1 MVVPIPQGI
10 SLRPLDIAL
19 QMNDDSLSIQEIVSL
34 QWDLV
39 EPVPG
44 SPVPSWSP
52 PISLKDA
59 GELDSVVVEFCEK
72 STSLQSFNWPTFY
85 EFIRLVWKKRLPLTS
100 NEIWLLFEAHGA
112 SFKFKK
118 FVVDF
123 YQKGTELLIY
133 VAGRKPIK
141 KKRVQPLLAEN

>member
-1 MVVPIPQGI
+1 MMILSPYKRLFPCSGILLNQCLVPL
-10 SLRPLDIAL
+10 SL
-19 QMNDDSLSIQEIVSL
+19 
-34 QWDLV
+34 
-39 EPVPG
+39 PG
-44 SPVPSWSP
+44 L